1 MKPMKFCSE
10 KFRKW
15 LCLSD
20 ITIIE
25 TFLIRFGINIFR
37 SHVLQKVCMYFTYKV
52 RYTNSSTEI
61 PDFPIPPEIAL
72 ELLMAAN
79 FLDC

>member
-1 MKPMKFCSE
+1 MLIF
-10 KFRKW
+10 
-15 LCLSD
+15 
-20 ITIIE
+20 
-25 TFLIRFGINIFR
+25 FLIDKILLLENEFIKFKILIYIFFNSR